1 MGLADALGKETTAEI
16 KLSDLARMLRSEE
29 RARILQNAIDAE
41 VPNDIIQAL
50 ISGQTPELRAY
61 RETGLTPDKIREMD
75 GLYLEKCEEVN
86 KLQAQLAGMT
96 AGKTAAENEA
106 AAKAGEIEKLEGEL
120 KAAWDDIALLKKEQ
134 QNMIQELNRLR
145 AQLEEK
151 AASAEGG
158 TKPAGK
164 ETKKK
169 KAVKKP
175 AAPKRKPIDMG
186 KVRALREAGWSL
198 KQIGDEMGVSPQTI
212 ANALNRK
219 EETEEEKDV

>member
-1 MGLADALGKETTAEI
+1 MGLGDALGKETTAEI

-75 GLYLEKCEEVN
+75 RLYLEKCEEVN

-106 AAKAGEIEKLEGEL
+106 TAKAGEIEKLEDEL
-120 KAAWDDIALLKKEQ
+120 KTAWDNGHRMEEEQ

-151 AASAEGG
+151 AAPAEGG

-164 ETKKK
+164 EAKKK
-169 KAVKKP
+169 KVVKKP
-175 AAPKRKPIDMG
+175 AAPKRKPLDMG

-198 KQIGDEMGVSPQTI
+198 KQIGDEMGASPQTI
-212 ANALNRK
+212 ANALNRE
-219 EETEEEKDV
+219 EETEKDV

>member
-75 GLYLEKCEEVN
+75 RLYLEKCEEVN

-96 AGKTAAENEA
+96 AGKTAAENKA
-106 AAKAGEIEKLEGEL
+106 AAKAGEIEKLENEL
-120 KAAWDDIALLKKEQ
+120 KTAWDNGHRMKEEQ

-151 AASAEGG
+151 AAPAEG
-158 TKPAGK
+158 GK

-175 AAPKRKPIDMG
+175 TAPKRKSLDMG
-186 KVRALREAGWSL
+186 KARALREAGWSL